1 MLRTHTDSDV
11 VVIGGGPAGL
21 AAAYHLGAAGLTV
34 TVLEAAARIGG
45 RMATE
50 HRDGF
55 RLDRTSPLLPAGHPE
70 LDSLP
75 GPLPL
80 RRLSGGV
87 LLPGRDGDRA
97 DDVTATLLACL
108 LADPARAGSGALSD
122 ALLGA
127 FTRPGLG
134 LPAGG
139 AAALPRLLA
148 AARPE
153 RIAIRT
159 GVRAVSVATTAVA
172 TQSHGTLRCRAAVLA
187 TGAAEAARLLPGM
200 RVPEHRPATV
210 LHHAAPLARR
220 AGAALIVSG
229 GGRGPV
235 SHTLAASAA
244 DPSRAPADRVLVTS
258 VVHGPQA
265 MEPPEPLDKAARP
278 QLAELHDASA
288 DDWELLA
295 AFRDPLAVPVV
306 PLPFTGVKRTRLL
319 DGLYVCGDHRDV
331 PGLVGDLASARRAAA
346 DLLADAG
353 LAPAGPP

>member
-1 MLRTHTDSDV
+1 
-11 VVIGGGPAGL
+11 
-21 AAAYHLGAAGLTV
+21 
-34 TVLEAAARIGG
+34 
-45 RMATE
+45 
-50 HRDGF
+50 
-55 RLDRTSPLLPAGHPE
+55 
-70 LDSLP
+70 
-75 GPLPL
+75 
-80 RRLSGGV
+80 
-87 LLPGRDGDRA
+87 
-97 DDVTATLLACL
+97 
-108 LADPARAGSGALSD
+108 
-122 ALLGA
+122 
-127 FTRPGLG
+127 
-134 LPAGG
+134 
-139 AAALPRLLA
+139 
-148 AARPE
+148 
-153 RIAIRT
+153 
-159 GVRAVSVATTAVA
+159 
-172 TQSHGTLRCRAAVLA
+172 
-187 TGAAEAARLLPGM
+187 M